1 MRKIV
6 QKNEVSIMK
15 LKCQE
20 RPRMQDFAPFIPEL
34 LGALS
39 GPQNPRCPAR
49 QMAMLSVRIN
59 LPATFQFSPAT
70 STSIDI
76 PVYARD
82 TSLHV
87 CYHSYIDVL
96 LIDIS
101 GQYGHRILFHKL
113 QVNWLLFLIFIFPM
127 QVFQK
132 RKK

>member
-1 MRKIV
+1 
-6 QKNEVSIMK
+6 
-15 LKCQE
+15 
-20 RPRMQDFAPFIPEL
+20 MQDFAPFIPEL

-87 CYHSYIDVL
+87 C
-96 LIDIS
+96 
-101 GQYGHRILFHKL
+101 
-113 QVNWLLFLIFIFPM
+113 
-127 QVFQK
+127 
-132 RKK
+132 